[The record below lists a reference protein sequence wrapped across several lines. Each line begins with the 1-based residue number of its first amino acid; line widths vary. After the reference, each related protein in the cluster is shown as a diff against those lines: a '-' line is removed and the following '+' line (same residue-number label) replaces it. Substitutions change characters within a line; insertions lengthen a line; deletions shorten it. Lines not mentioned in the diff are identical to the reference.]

1 MRFRDKVALISG
13 AGSGIGRATAQ
24 MIGAEGGTVVGVDL
38 DQVGVEQIMD
48 GIRRTGGKAYAIVAN
63 ALDATQ
69 VAQVVQQTIE
79 AYGRIDILVNAV
91 GGSTII
97 PNAGAT
103 VDELTLDEWQRL
115 LVFNLNGTFLFC
127 NAVVP
132 IMKRQRSGKIVN
144 ISSIAGRGLSQSSS
158 SAYSAAK
165 GGIIAFTRKLS
176 FELGPYGI
184 TCNAILP
191 SLTNTP
197 ATAGVLFSEGRGGF
211 KPRLFQSGPSGA

>member
-48 GIRRTGGKAYAIVAN
+48 GIRRAGGKAHAIVAN
-63 ALDATQ
+63 ALDAAQ

-132 IMKRQRSGKIVN
+132 IMKRQHSGKIVN
-144 ISSIAGRGLSQSSS
+144 ISSIAGRGLSQRSS

-176 FELGPYGI
+176 FELGPY
-184 TCNAILP
+184 A
-191 SLTNTP
+191 SP
-197 ATAGVLFSEGRGGF
+197 AM
-211 KPRLFQSGPSGA
+211 RLRPVGH